1 LETAV
6 KATLDWL
13 AESGAAFS
21 AGAGRSGS
29 AHLRYYTARYCEWG
43 NGPPLV
49 LVPGLAGGFE
59 LLGPL
64 ARLLARD
71 FRVISYQLRGEDDPF
86 ALRQRF
92 GLGDLVGDLCEFLD
106 WRGLERPAVM
116 GVSFGGMLA
125 LELATRRPHRLRA
138 LALQGVG
145 PRFEKGLL
153 QQVAGAVLARYPL
166 PPDSPF
172 VNQFFNLLFGSRQRP
187 GPLFQFVTRRCWQ
200 TDQGIMSHRF
210 GLVESFDARP
220 RLGAVRVPALALAGD
235 RDLLVSPQA
244 LAELVRGIPGA
255 KEVRLRGCGHLAF
268 ATRPEAVAAAVAD
281 FLRGC

>member
-1 LETAV
+1 M

-13 AESGAAFS
+13 SESGAAFS
-21 AGAGRSGS
+21 AGVGRSGS
-29 AHLRYYTARYCEWG
+29 AHLRHYTARYCEWG
-43 NGPPLV
+43 EGPPLV

-86 ALRQRF
+86 ALRRHF
-92 GLGDLVGDLCEFLD
+92 DLADLVGDLREFLD
-106 WRGLERPAVM
+106 WRGLECPAVM
-116 GVSFGGMLA
+116 GVSFGGVLA
-125 LELATRRPHRLRA
+125 LELAARHPHRLRA

-145 PRFEKGLL
+145 SRFERGLL
-153 QQVAGAVLARYPL
+153 QQVAGVVLSRYPL

-210 GLVESFDARP
+210 GLVESNDVRP
-220 RLGAVRVPALALAGD
+220 RLGAVRVPTLALAGD

-244 LAELVRGIPGA
+244 LAELARGIPGA
-255 KEVRLRGCGHLAF
+255 REVRLRGCGHLAF

-281 FLRGC
+281 FLQAC